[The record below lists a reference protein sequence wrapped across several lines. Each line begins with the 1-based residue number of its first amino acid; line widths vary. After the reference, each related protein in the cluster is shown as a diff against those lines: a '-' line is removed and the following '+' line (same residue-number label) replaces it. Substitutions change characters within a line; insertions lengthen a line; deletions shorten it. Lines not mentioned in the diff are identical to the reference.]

1 MPLIIFGYMISM
13 RRMFARLG
21 YSPLGPALL
30 GIAYFAFAVL
40 SLIEARGSHGIA
52 AIWPPSGILLATLLI
67 VPRRAVW
74 RFAIAAIVASL
85 AANLLDGAGFRV
97 AAGFTAANGIEAMV
111 ATLILRRRAGRR
123 VSFIDP
129 SGLSTFFI
137 ATLIA
142 ASVGAGVAACI
153 SPQPSREFTLAWLS
167 TVWLG
172 MLLVTPLLFAI
183 FEVAASAKQAVSVR
197 ESLNLI
203 GIVVLTF
210 VATGVT
216 FYQSQFPM
224 LFVPMM
230 VIVIAVLRGG
240 MLGGVI
246 SIIVVVVLGS
256 LALWL
261 GSGPI
266 FLIRASHESRI
277 LFFQF
282 YLLSLI
288 ISALPMATL
297 LAARDRLRINLS
309 ERVRLL
315 DQAEAAAHIGHWRIN
330 PSNQAIFWSPEV
342 FRIHGLPDG
351 QPPALD
357 QAIDLYHPGDRRR
370 VSEAVTRALTD
381 GQPFA
386 FEARL
391 VRSDGSVRH
400 VETQGERVYSS
411 RDDAIGLF
419 GLIRDVTEQIEA
431 RQILRDARDTADRSA
446 EAAML
451 LASTDALTGLANRRR
466 IVEYLDARLK
476 GVTVGGAK
484 LSIVLFD
491 IDHFKLVNDHYGHD
505 IGDEVL
511 KRVASAAA
519 EGLRNTDLIGRYGGE
534 EFVIIL
540 PDTDASLAL
549 QIAERV
555 RSNVQASQD
564 AAQPMVTVSLGI
576 ASTVG
581 EDTCNGILKRAD
593 VALYD
598 AKSAGRNQSRLA

>member
-1 MPLIIFGYMISM
+1 MITM

-30 GIAYFAFAVL
+30 GVAYFAFAMV
-40 SLIEARGSHGIA
+40 SLFVARGSHGVA

-74 RFAIAAIVASL
+74 RFAMGAIVASL
-85 AANLLDGAGFRV
+85 AANLLAGSSFPV

-111 ATLILRRRAGRR
+111 ATLILRRRSGRR

-129 SGLSTFFI
+129 SGLSTFFV

-142 ASVGAGVAACI
+142 ASVSAAVAGCVN
-153 SPQPSREFTLAWLS
+153 PQSGREFILAWLS

-172 MLLVTPLLFAI
+172 MLLVTPLLFAL
-183 FEVAASAKQAVSVR
+183 FELAASAKQAVSGGQA
-197 ESLNLI
+197 SNLA
-203 GIVVLTF
+203 GIVGLTV
-210 VATGVT
+210 VATGTT
-216 FYQSQFPM
+216 FYQSQYPM

-246 SIIVVVVLGS
+246 SIIIVVMLGS

-282 YLLSLI
+282 YLLSLFV
-288 ISALPMATL
+288 SALPMATL

-315 DQAEAAAHIGHWRIN
+315 DQAEAAAHVGHWRID
-330 PSNQAIFWSPEV
+330 PADQAIFWSPEV
-342 FRIHGLPDG
+342 FRIHGLPEG
-351 QPPALD
+351 EPPALD
-357 QAIDLYHPGDRRR
+357 QAIDLYHPDDRER
-370 VSEAVTRALTD
+370 VAEALACALAD

-391 VRSDGSVRH
+391 VRPDGAVRH
-400 VETQGERVYSS
+400 VESQGERVHSS
-411 RDDAIGLF
+411 SNDAIGLF

-431 RQILRDARDTADRSA
+431 RQVLRDARDAADRSA
-446 EAAML
+446 TAAMV

-466 IVEYLDARLK
+466 LVEYLGSKLAGAAGEEARLS
-476 GVTVGGAK
+476 V
-484 LSIVLFD
+484 VLFD
-491 IDHFKLVNDHYGHD
+491 IDHFKSVNDRYGHD

-540 PDTDASLAL
+540 PDTDEEVAL

-555 RSNVQASQD
+555 RARVEASWHD
-564 AAQPMVTVSLGI
+564 RQPMVTVSLGI
-576 ASTVG
+576 ASTRG
-581 EDTCNGILKRAD
+581 EDSGHGILKRAD
-593 VALYD
+593 VALYE
-598 AKSAGRNQSRLA
+598 AKTAGRNQLRLAS

>member
-1 MPLIIFGYMISM
+1 MIFGYMIIM

-40 SLIEARGSHGIA
+40 SLIVARGAHGIA

-74 RFAIAAIVASL
+74 RFAVAAIIASL
-85 AANLLDGAGFRV
+85 AANLFEGSGFRV
-97 AAGFTAANGIEAMV
+97 AAGFTAANGIEALI

-129 SGLSTFFI
+129 SGLSTFSI

-142 ASVGAGVAACI
+142 ASISAGVAACV
-153 SPQPSREFTLAWLS
+153 SPQTGREFMLAWLS

-172 MLLVTPLLFAI
+172 MLLVTPLLFAT
-183 FEVAASAKQAVSVR
+183 FEIAVSAKRAVSNR
-197 ESLNLI
+197 ETLNLI
-203 GIVVLTF
+203 GIVVLTV
-210 VATGVT
+210 VATGTT
-216 FYQSQFPM
+216 FYQSQYPM

-246 SIIVVVVLGS
+246 SIIVVVILGS

-282 YLLSLI
+282 YLLSLFV
-288 ISALPMATL
+288 SALPMATL

-342 FRIHGLPDG
+342 FRIHGLPEG

-357 QAIDLYHPGDRRR
+357 QAIDLYHPGDRGR

-391 VRSDGSVRH
+391 VRADGAVRH
-400 VETQGERVYSS
+400 VETQGERIYSP
-411 RDDAIGLF
+411 RDDEIGLF

-431 RQILRDARDTADRSA
+431 RQVLRDARDAADRNA
-446 EAAML
+446 KAAML
-451 LASTDALTGLANRRR
+451 LAATDALTGLANRRR

-476 GVTVGGAK
+476 GAAAGEAK

-491 IDHFKLVNDHYGHD
+491 IDHFKSVNDHYGHD

-511 KRVASAAA
+511 KRVASAAS

-540 PDTDASLAL
+540 PNTDASLAL

-555 RSNVQASQD
+555 RAKVEASQHD
-564 AAQPMVTVSLGI
+564 AQPMVTVSLGI
-576 ASTVG
+576 ASTGG
-581 EDTCNGILKRAD
+581 EDTGHSILKRAD
-593 VALYD
+593 VALYE
-598 AKSAGRNQSRLA
+598 AKSAGRNRLRLAS